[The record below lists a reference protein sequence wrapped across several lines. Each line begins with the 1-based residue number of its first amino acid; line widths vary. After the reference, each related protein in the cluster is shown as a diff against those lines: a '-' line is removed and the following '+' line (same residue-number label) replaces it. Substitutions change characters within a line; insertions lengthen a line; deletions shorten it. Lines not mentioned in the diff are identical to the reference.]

1 MGAAATIGLAVVSG
15 LWEGYSARKQANAQA
30 EVAEANAKVAQD
42 NAMRLDEQSKQLAT
56 NNAINE
62 ENERAKLRQRNAAAQ
77 NAVNGSG
84 VAMSGS
90 ALDVVADNDY
100 AAAFQL
106 AMNRYNGRQ
115 EVDAMQNNST
125 DYSNQAN
132 VYMQNAR
139 DYRAA
144 GKRAAL
150 GAYIKSGLTI
160 ASALGGGSKTKTKTK
175 TDNQWDL
182 EAAHNNNPNTFIK
195 TNRR

>member
-1 MGAAATIGLAVVSG
+1 MGAAATIGLAVASG

-30 EVAEANAKVAQD
+30 EVAEANARVAQD

-62 ENERAKLRQRNAAAQ
+62 ENEKTKLRQRNAAAQ
-77 NAVNGSG
+77 NALAGSG

-90 ALDVVADNDY
+90 ALDVAADNDY

-115 EVDAMQNNST
+115 EVDALQNNST

-150 GAYIKSGLTI
+150 GAYIKTGLTV
-160 ASALGGGSKTKTKTK
+160 ASALGGGGGSGKNKT
-175 TDNQWDL
+175 TDNQYDL
-182 EAAHNNNPNTFIK
+182 MAAHNNNPNTYIK
-195 TNRR
+195 VKK